1 MVGGNGYRRR
11 RRDLGPTLSEPVLDG
26 ARGCCLRSSVVDLH
40 SFLVLSLIYQT
51 SPPLSTPSIQRKH
64 KWTWRFK
71 ARGEA
76 RCETNYMKRVRH
88 LCDNGITKVP
98 SKYVL
103 PLPDRPQLAPA
114 ARKPSL
120 KLPVIDVGQLLSPDR
135 TEVLATLDR
144 ACKEYGFFQ
153 TVNHSIAGEV
163 TRRMIDVGKR
173 FFELRFEE
181 RAKYMK
187 TDVRGP
193 VTYGTSFNQTKDRVF
208 CWRDFLQ
215 LSCHPLDSVLP
226 WWPTSPMDL
235 RDEVV
240 SYAKHIKSLFLVLM
254 AAVPESLGA
263 DPAILKEFDDGSQ
276 LMAINCYRACTE
288 TDLTLGM
295 PPHSDYGFLTFV
307 LQDELEGLQVLHRG
321 EWITVEPLPNSVIV
335 NVGDHLEIYS
345 NRRYKIVLHRALVN
359 TSKSRLSMASLHS
372 VSFDRVVR
380 LSPELVDKD
389 HPKLYK
395 DTDFAAFLTD
405 TSCCETK
412 HKHFLESRKD
422 WRRTNPRARVDLP
435 LRDYKDS

>member
-1 MVGGNGYRRR
+1 
-11 RRDLGPTLSEPVLDG
+11 
-26 ARGCCLRSSVVDLH
+26 
-40 SFLVLSLIYQT
+40 
-51 SPPLSTPSIQRKH
+51 
-64 KWTWRFK
+64 
-71 ARGEA
+71 
-76 RCETNYMKRVRH
+76 MKRVRH

-103 PLPDRPQLAPA
+103 LLPDRPQLTPA

-135 TEVLATLDR
+135 TEVLETLDR

-235 RDEVV
+235 SDRDKAV
-240 SYAKHIKSLFLVLM
+240 SYAKHIKSLFMVLM

-276 LMAINCYRACTE
+276 LMAINCYPA
-288 TDLTLGM
+288 
-295 PPHSDYGFLTFV
+295 
-307 LQDELEGLQVLHRG
+307 G

-359 TSKSRLSMASLHS
+359 THPSRGCRWRPSTASPSTEWSACRQISSTKTIRSCTKTPTSPHS
-372 VSFDRVVR
+372 LPTPPAARRSTNTSWSRGRTGAVQIQG
-380 LSPELVDKD
+380 PELTY
-389 HPKLYK
+389 H
-395 DTDFAAFLTD
+395 
-405 TSCCETK
+405 
-412 HKHFLESRKD
+412 
-422 WRRTNPRARVDLP
+422 
-435 LRDYKDS
+435 

>member
-1 MVGGNGYRRR
+1 
-11 RRDLGPTLSEPVLDG
+11 
-26 ARGCCLRSSVVDLH
+26 
-40 SFLVLSLIYQT
+40 
-51 SPPLSTPSIQRKH
+51 
-64 KWTWRFK
+64 
-71 ARGEA
+71 
-76 RCETNYMKRVRH
+76 MKRVRH

-103 PLPDRPQLAPA
+103 PLPDRPQLTPA

-144 ACKEYGFFQ
+144 TCKEYGFFQ

-276 LMAINCYRACTE
+276 LMAINCYPA
-288 TDLTLGM
+288 
-295 PPHSDYGFLTFV
+295 
-307 LQDELEGLQVLHRG
+307 G
-321 EWITVEPLPNSVIV
+321 E
-335 NVGDHLEIYS
+335 
-345 NRRYKIVLHRALVN
+345 
-359 TSKSRLSMASLHS
+359 
-372 VSFDRVVR
+372 
-380 LSPELVDKD
+380 
-389 HPKLYK
+389 
-395 DTDFAAFLTD
+395 
-405 TSCCETK
+405 
-412 HKHFLESRKD
+412 
-422 WRRTNPRARVDLP
+422 
-435 LRDYKDS
+435 